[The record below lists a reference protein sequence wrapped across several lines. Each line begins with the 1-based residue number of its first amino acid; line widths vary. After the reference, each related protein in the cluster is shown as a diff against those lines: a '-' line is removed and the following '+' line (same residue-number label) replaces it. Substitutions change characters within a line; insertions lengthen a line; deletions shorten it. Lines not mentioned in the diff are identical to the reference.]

1 KAQMDRIIS
10 EASGN
15 IAKPWGQL
23 PPRAS
28 TQHRGL
34 GSRLF
39 SVGLAYSFS
48 GDKRYAE
55 WVRDGLLAY
64 AGLYPKLAF
73 TRGRHKLFEHSLY
86 EATWIVAVAEAY
98 DLVADSGVFTAD
110 QAKHVENDLLRAS
123 TATFKVE
130 DFQHD

>member
-1 KAQMDRIIS
+1 MGTVAT
-10 EASGN
+10 
-15 IAKPWGQL
+15 
-23 PPRAS
+23 RAS

-39 SVGLAYSFS
+39 SVGLASSFS

-64 AGLYPKLAF
+64 ADLYPKLTF

-86 EATWIVAVAEAY
+86 EATWIVAAAVHK
-98 DLVADSGVFTAD
+98 VFSIDSL
-110 QAKHVENDLLRAS
+110 HLY
-123 TATFKVE
+123 
-130 DFQHD
+130 